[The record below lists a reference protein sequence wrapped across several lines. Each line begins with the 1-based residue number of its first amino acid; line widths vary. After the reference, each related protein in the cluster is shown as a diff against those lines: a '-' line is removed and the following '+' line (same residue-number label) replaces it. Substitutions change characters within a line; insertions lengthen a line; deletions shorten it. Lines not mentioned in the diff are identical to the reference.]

1 MKNLS
6 FEKINGIFEL
16 LRASALLRFVE
27 MKKWVYHVRDEI
39 IFTKKWG
46 GQVTIVL

>member
-16 LRASALLRFVE
+16 LRTSALLRFVE
-27 MKKWVYHVRDEI
+27 KEKMDIPCTR
-39 IFTKKWG
+39 
-46 GQVTIVL
+46 